1 MLHLDQFYILVSEQ
15 AVTYREDAMTV
26 ARHLW
31 KDQMQ
36 FRYDCVSAASHS
48 KTQVHTQVNQ
58 GTTKLAYWVIIK

>member
-15 AVTYREDAMTV
+15 AVTYSGDAMTV

-36 FRYDCVSAASHS
+36 FHYDLSVQPAREKHKCTH
-48 KTQVHTQVNQ
+48 VNQ
-58 GTTKLAYWVIIK
+58 ETSKLAHWVIIK